1 MTNTLPRAHLRI
13 RLSLLAAAVS
23 LFQSGCHD
31 VHENPK
37 VESASLTARLQ
48 GLATYGEP
56 IELPE
61 DATLDVIIE
70 DVSRA
75 DAPADV
81 ISRTTVHKPGGLPIP
96 FAIDYAIDRIR
107 PGHRYNVRGR
117 IEQQGRLLFVSD
129 THHALPPADSTAPFE
144 LRLVRTGVSAAS
156 TAQIENTYWKLLQL
170 GDARVRTP
178 EGQREIH
185 LVLQTSTDGTRRVA
199 GFSGCNRLIGDY
211 TLAGERIAFTQMAST
226 MMACQHGLD
235 TEQAFHA
242 TLAEVTRWA
251 IRGEQLD
258 LFDAT
263 GERVASFESVY
274 LN

>member
-13 RLSLLAAAVS
+13 RFSLLAAGIF
-23 LFQSGCHD
+23 LFQAGCHD
-31 VHENPK
+31 VHGNSK
-37 VESASLTARLQ
+37 VESASSTARLQ

-75 DAPADV
+75 DAPAHV
-81 ISRTTVHKPGGLPIP
+81 ISRTTVHKPGGLPTP

-107 PGHRYNVRGR
+107 PGRSYNVRGR
-117 IEQQGRLLFVSD
+117 IEQQGRLLFISD
-129 THHALPPADSTAPFE
+129 THHALPPAGSTAPFD

-156 TAQIENTYWKLLQL
+156 TAQLENTYWKLLQL
-170 GDARVRTP
+170 SDVQVRTP

-185 LVLQTSTDGTRRVA
+185 LVLQASTDGSRHVA
-199 GFSGCNRLIGDY
+199 GFSGCNRLIGGY
-211 TLAGERIAFTQMAST
+211 TLDGERIAFEQMAST
-226 MMACQHGLD
+226 MMACEHGLES
-235 TEQAFHA
+235 EQALHA
-242 TLAEVTRWA
+242 ALAEVTRWG

-258 LFDAT
+258 LFDAA
-263 GERVASFESVY
+263 GKRVALFESVY
-274 LN
+274 LR